1 MELLH
6 FNQFISE
13 INLPVVVDPMGESF
27 FQIKPK
33 QQHDWKIVSWQ
44 LARGSETSEV
54 ASNLKCLHE
63 Y

>member
-1 MELLH
+1 
-6 FNQFISE
+6 
-13 INLPVVVDPMGESF
+13 MGESF